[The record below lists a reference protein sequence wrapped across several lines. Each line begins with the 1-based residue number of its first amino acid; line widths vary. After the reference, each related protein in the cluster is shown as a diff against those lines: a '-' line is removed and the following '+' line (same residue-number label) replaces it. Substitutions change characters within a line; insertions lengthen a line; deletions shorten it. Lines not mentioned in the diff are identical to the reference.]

1 MEKTVTRRMILSVA
15 ETVGM
20 TSKKVLE
27 VLFLLRHGQAVENNE
42 LVKRTGV
49 SRNVLNLLKKEWSE
63 LLLPGT
69 DKTQMKPEVVGEL
82 DLLFGEGWQPDDS
95 LWRVLDGEL
104 GRRMM
109 NLLDKYAH
117 LRPEPN
123 RAYDQFYAT
132 KETVAK
138 RAELLNFMDDVAG
151 KRLLF
156 LGDDDWG
163 SVGVGLQKQ
172 AEKVVA
178 LDVDKRMLGS
188 IRQLAELEKLEIET
202 EMYDA
207 RDPLF
212 NKWAGKFDVVFT
224 DPPYTPQGVE
234 LFLSRAVSGLDLS
247 KQTARIYLCF
257 GNSDRAKERFLPIYE
272 LFVKSG
278 LMIRWVWDKFNR
290 YQGAESIG
298 SASSL
303 FILETTSKTKP
314 LISGKNH
321 GAIYTNN

>member
-212 NKWAGKFDVVFT
+212 NKWAGNLMWCLRIRHTPHREWSYSCPEPCLVWTCPNRQQEYTCALVTVIGPKNGFCQFT
-224 DPPYTPQGVE
+224 N
-234 LFLSRAVSGLDLS
+234 
-247 KQTARIYLCF
+247 YL
-257 GNSDRAKERFLPIYE
+257 
-272 LFVKSG
+272 
-278 LMIRWVWDKFNR
+278 
-290 YQGAESIG
+290 
-298 SASSL
+298 
-303 FILETTSKTKP
+303 
-314 LISGKNH
+314 
-321 GAIYTNN
+321 